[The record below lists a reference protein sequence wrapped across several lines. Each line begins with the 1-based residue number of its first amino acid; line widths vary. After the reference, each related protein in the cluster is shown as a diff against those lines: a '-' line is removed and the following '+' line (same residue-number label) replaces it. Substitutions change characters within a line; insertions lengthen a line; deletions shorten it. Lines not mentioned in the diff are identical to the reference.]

1 MRLNGQSSASPRIS
15 TVRESQIRIFPN
27 RAFTLIELLVVISII
42 ALLISVLLPSLSAA
56 RREAARVKCLSNLSE
71 HGQFASMNSVDDPET
86 RLQTPH
92 EISGQFWV
100 APGDYDWGGGNGEH
114 QWFRS
119 GPSGEPMIPFKGA
132 QGRFMNRLAFGPSIT
147 GDEDF
152 SLFQCP
158 GEESLVS
165 GVVDYPLPSPL
176 YGVSVFQAT
185 GNSYQGDLW
194 NFAQK
199 ARSQQRKQIRW
210 RFGCYDRPISLI
222 PETSRTMLFWES
234 RLMQAIVSTEEMGQ
248 GGQADLRQFGTS
260 PRDILGSHGK
270 LGRFNLVFADGHAS
284 TTICRKSG
292 TMFAPSSFQ
301 EASKYWP
308 YHWRS
313 ADFRYDNF
321 PAKHISS
328 ERTGRN

>member
-1 MRLNGQSSASPRIS
+1 MSRLFFEPGSRRASNIVLCRRS
-15 TVRESQIRIFPN
+15 GFS
-27 RAFTLIELLVVISII
+27 LIELLVVISII
-42 ALLISVLLPSLSAA
+42 ALLIAILMPSVSAA
-56 RREAARVKCLSNLSE
+56 RREAARIKCLSNLSQ
-71 HGQFASMNSVDDPET
+71 HGQFASMNSADDYEG

-119 GPSGEPMIPFKGA
+119 GPSGEAMIPFKGA
-132 QGRFMNRLAFGPSIT
+132 QGRFMNRLAFGPTVT
-147 GDEDF
+147 GNEDF
-152 SLFQCP
+152 SLFRCP

-176 YGVSVFQAT
+176 YGVSVFRAT

-199 ARSQQRKQIRW
+199 NRNTQASPQRKEIRW
-210 RFGCYDRPISLI
+210 RFGCYDRPTSLI
-222 PETSRTMLFWES
+222 PETSKTMLFWES
-234 RLMQAIVSTEEMGQ
+234 RMMQAIVSTEEMGQ
-248 GGQADLRQFGTS
+248 GGQADQRQFGTS
-260 PRDILGSHGK
+260 PRDIPGSHGK

-284 TTICRKSG
+284 TTTCRKSG
-292 TMFAPSSFQ
+292 TMFAPSSFKNV
-301 EASKYWP
+301 SRYWP

-313 ADFRYDNF
+313 VEFRYDNF
-321 PAKHISS
+321 PAKHLSS
-328 ERTGRN
+328 ERTGRR